1 MKKLILFLSALL
13 LSGITYAQSGSQT
26 FGVSAGAMFPL
37 KDLADYNL
45 ADSSSGASSAGYHI
59 QISYDYLFSDLFGLG
74 IDVEFNSTKYSMSKI
89 TKYYKTRLGDVER
102 KITSSAGWTIGGIFA
117 RYYLRLPLG
126 NKVSWD
132 IAPLIG
138 AIGTYSPEYQ
148 ISSKSIIPPGPNPT
162 LTYYRQ
168 RSKAFSFA
176 YGVETK
182 LNIKKNQHGLFFE
195 GRLVNS
201 KVYFKKV
208 TGTEI
213 NGKPYDK
220 AIKMNLMYIVANVG
234 YTYYF

>member
-89 TKYYKTRLGDVER
+89 TKYYKTRLDDVGR

-126 NKVSWD
+126 SKISWE
-132 IAPLIG
+132 IAPLAG
-138 AIGTYSPEYQ
+138 FIGTYSPSYH
-148 ISSKSIIPPGPNPT
+148 IVSTSILNP
-162 LTYYRQ
+162 LYHQNYYRQ

-201 KVYFKKV
+201 KVYFKQV

-213 NGKPYDK
+213 NGKPYDE